1 MKCLTVVWPG
11 PSPSLLGKPKFIFQ
25 GILGK
30 KKKKTH
36 LFWKDLSEG
45 QARPI
50 PPFLTTQTACLRVT
64 WGLVEMR
71 ILGSS
76 DT

>member
-1 MKCLTVVWPG
+1 MPDGSVAR
-11 PSPSLLGKPKFIFQ
+11 SLPFFARQTQVYLSRH
-25 GILGK
+25 LGK